1 MMDTNKIIQ
10 VLSEALDDKDWDII
24 KELLEELIY
33 EEENPIKEYENDK
46 DVDNENLWG
55 WHGNRLV
62 MFDTKVQQ
70 SLSRLLNK
78 TQRNLNGDKSLQG
91 LEIDWHLANTER
103 MFDNFVEPVMDSQP
117 TYAYAA

>member
-55 WHGNRLV
+55 
-62 MFDTKVQQ
+62 
-70 SLSRLLNK
+70 
-78 TQRNLNGDKSLQG
+78 
-91 LEIDWHLANTER
+91 
-103 MFDNFVEPVMDSQP
+103 
-117 TYAYAA
+117 